1 MFAERARNI
10 FGHVSIFISACLL
23 GVFAMSSEIVTGRSF
38 GFLLGRT
45 VRYVAQNT
53 SAVLT
58 ETFFDPPRVALLVL
72 SKLRKAGAMLKAE
85 GHEKH
90 NGNREHE
97 GKAEDDE
104 GERRGGG
111 HGRKV

>member
-10 FGHVSIFISACLL
+10 FGHMSIFISACLL

-53 SAVLT
+53 RAVLT
-58 ETFFDPPRVALLVL
+58 ETFFDPCRDALVEVV
-72 SKLRKAGAMLKAE
+72 KPGKGADIWGKEDARARYAWRIVGTE
-85 GHEKH
+85 GH
-90 NGNREHE
+90 
-97 GKAEDDE
+97 
-104 GERRGGG
+104 GGTLRWSVEAKG
-111 HGRKV
+111 

>member
-10 FGHVSIFISACLL
+10 FDRVTIFISACLL
-23 GVFAMSSEIVTGRSF
+23 GVFAMSSKIVTSRSF
-38 GFLLGRT
+38 GFLLWCT
-45 VRYVAQNT
+45 VCYVAQNT

-97 GKAEDDE
+97 GKAEEDE

>member
-10 FGHVSIFISACLL
+10 FGHMSIFISACLL

-53 SAVLT
+53 SAVLAKT
-58 ETFFDPPRVALLVL
+58 LLDSPCVAFLVL
-72 SKLRKAGAMLKAE
+72 SKLRETGAMLEAK

-90 NGNREHE
+90 DGDCEHKR
-97 GKAEDDE
+97 KAKDDE
-104 GERRGGG
+104 GKRWGVGIQ
-111 HGRKV
+111 